1 MITTNLIT
9 LYNTNGDIVLQ
20 GQMLGIENTSGELSF
35 GLAALGAALVLFFLI
50 FSYRKGKEALDAA
63 SE

>member
-9 LYNTNGDIVLQ
+9 LYNTNGDVVLQ
-20 GQMLGIENTSGELSF
+20 GQMLGIENTSGEISF
-35 GLAALGAALVLFFLI
+35 GLVALSAAMAIFILVFT
-50 FSYRKGKEALDAA
+50 YRKGKEALDAA